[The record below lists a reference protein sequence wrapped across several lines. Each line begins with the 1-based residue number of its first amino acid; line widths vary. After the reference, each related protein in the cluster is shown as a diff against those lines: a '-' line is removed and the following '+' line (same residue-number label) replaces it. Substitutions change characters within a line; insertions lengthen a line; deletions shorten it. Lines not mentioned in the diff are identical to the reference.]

1 VTLEPIDLVHH
12 ERERTIAAYVVD
24 TDEGP
29 ALVDCGPTT
38 TVDALRA
45 GLDRH
50 GLRLTDV
57 RHLLLT
63 HIHLDHA
70 GAAGVLVREHPDL
83 QVHVSGVG
91 ARYLVEPSRLER
103 SARRLWGDAF
113 DALWGELAPIP
124 EANVHVAGD
133 RVLGLECL
141 ASPGH
146 ASHHVCYLDRDG
158 TLYAGDAVGVRI
170 EPARFV
176 LPLSSPPDF
185 DVDAWQGTLEELEE
199 RAPERIALGHWGV
212 FDDVQRHLADLR
224 LELYEWA
231 DFIRGGAEQAEFE
244 EYVKLELRDA
254 GESTGRYDLAMPL
267 SQSYQGLKRWADR
280 QH

>member
-1 VTLEPIDLVHH
+1 
-12 ERERTIAAYVVD
+12 
-24 TDEGP
+24 
-29 ALVDCGPTT
+29 
-38 TVDALRA
+38 
-45 GLDRH
+45 
-50 GLRLTDV
+50 
-57 RHLLLT
+57 
-63 HIHLDHA
+63 
-70 GAAGVLVREHPDL
+70 
-83 QVHVSGVG
+83 
-91 ARYLVEPSRLER
+91 
-103 SARRLWGDAF
+103 LWGDAF